1 MKFSLLFCCV
11 LYVSSLGA
19 QYLEKEEGLISR
31 FRPGIGWYYSGLKP
45 YEEEKLRKYD
55 RFIIDVVYNDW
66 HGDESMFNS
75 PWNSLGYN
83 VSLMF
88 DKVIAKKNTFS
99 IGYGL
104 TFSHYN
110 NKRNKEFIRNFDDGF
125 TLLEDFDE
133 NIAIVRN
140 KFTANYIEI
149 PLEFRFRTKG
159 RKHFKFLIG
168 GKIGYQL
175 NSFTKQITEE
185 DGLRLN
191 TRNYSFPDDNK
202 LRYGATV
209 RMGLRNYALFASY
222 YFSPLFQ
229 DNSSTQLN
237 PISVGISFSLF

>member
-1 MKFSLLFCCV
+1 MKYSLIFIFIGFIT
-11 LYVSSLGA
+11 SIGA
-19 QYLEKEEGLISR
+19 QYLEKEEGLVSR

-66 HGDESMFNS
+66 HGDEEIFNS

-88 DKVIAKKNTFS
+88 DKVITAKNTFS

-110 NKRNKEFIRNFDDGF
+110 NKTNKEFERNFEDGYT
-125 TLLEDFDE
+125 TLNDFDQ
-133 NIAIVRN
+133 NISIVRN
-140 KFTANYIEI
+140 KYMANYIEV

-168 GKIGYQL
+168 GKIGYQI
-175 NSFTKQITEE
+175 NSFTKQIIEE
-185 DGLRLN
+185 DGARLN
-191 TRNYSFPDDNK
+191 TRNYSFADDNK

-209 RMGLRNYALFASY
+209 RIGIRNYALFASY
-222 YFSPLFQ
+222 YFSPLFLD
-229 DNSSTQLN
+229 DNSVKLN
-237 PISVGISFSLF
+237 PISLGISFSLF

>member
-1 MKFSLLFCCV
+1 
-11 LYVSSLGA
+11 
-19 QYLEKEEGLISR
+19 
-31 FRPGIGWYYSGLKP
+31 
-45 YEEEKLRKYD
+45 
-55 RFIIDVVYNDW
+55 
-66 HGDESMFNS
+66 MFNS

-110 NKRNKEFIRNFDDGF
+110 NKTNKEFVRNFDDGF

-133 NIAIVRN
+133 NIPIVRN

-175 NSFTKQITEE
+175 NSFTKQVTED
-185 DGLRLN
+185 DGIRLN

-229 DNSSTQLN
+229 DNSSSQLN

>member
-1 MKFSLLFCCV
+1 MRYSLVIVFM
-11 LYVSSLGA
+11 SWITTTGA

-31 FRPGIGWYYSGLKP
+31 FRPGIGWYYSGMKP
-45 YEEEKLRKYD
+45 YEETKLRKYD

-66 HGDESMFNS
+66 MGDRDVFQS

-88 DKVIAKKNTFS
+88 DKVISAQNTFS

-110 NKRNKEFIRNFDDGF
+110 NKTEKDFVRDYSEGS
-125 TLLEDFDE
+125 TVLVDFDE
-133 NIAIVRN
+133 NIDLVRN
-140 KFTANYIEI
+140 KFTANYIEL

-175 NSFTKQITEE
+175 NSFTSQVISDE
-185 DGLRLN
+185 GARLN
-191 TRNYSFPDDNK
+191 TRNYSFPDNNR

-209 RMGLRNYALFASY
+209 RFGLRNYAIFAAY
-222 YFSPLFQ
+222 HFSPLFK
-229 DNSSTQLN
+229 DGESVQLN
-237 PISVGISFSLF
+237 PISIGLSFSLF